1 MKDVGIILAP
11 MLGVLLLV
19 VLFPQIILW
28 LPRLIMPQ
36 YVG

>member
-1 MKDVGIILAP
+1 MMI
-11 MLGVLLLV
+11 VLLII
-19 VLFPQIILW
+19 VLFPELILW

>member
-1 MKDVGIILAP
+1 M
-11 MLGVLLLV
+11 MGVLLLV